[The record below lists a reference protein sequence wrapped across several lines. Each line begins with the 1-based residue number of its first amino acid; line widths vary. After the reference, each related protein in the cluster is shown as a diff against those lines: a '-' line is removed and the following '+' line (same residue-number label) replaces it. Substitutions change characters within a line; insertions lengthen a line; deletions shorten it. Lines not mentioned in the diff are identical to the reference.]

1 MKAAVRKTDGRF
13 LLNGMICIFL
23 LAKGILLIRRF
34 TIKDSAYLQREK
46 VRRSWIGR
54 RKSHSGWT
62 GSRPYDFDR

>member
-34 TIKDSAYLQREK
+34 TIN
-46 VRRSWIGR
+46 
-54 RKSHSGWT
+54 
-62 GSRPYDFDR
+62 